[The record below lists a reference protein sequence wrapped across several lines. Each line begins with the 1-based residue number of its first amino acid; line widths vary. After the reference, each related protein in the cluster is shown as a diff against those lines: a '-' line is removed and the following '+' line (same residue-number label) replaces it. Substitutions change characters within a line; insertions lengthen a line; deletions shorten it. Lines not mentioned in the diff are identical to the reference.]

1 MVALH
6 ALLTERNVTRAGERI
21 GLSQPAMSAALG
33 KLRRHFGDDLLTR
46 DGARFVLTPL
56 ATSLLDQADMALRF
70 VEHTFAARPVFD
82 AQTSTREFSVVM
94 SDYALTVLGGP
105 LLGLLEQ
112 RAPNVKLRISPV
124 DPAAVDEGSSALRA
138 VDLMVL
144 PRGYLRD
151 LPSAELYRDSWVGV
165 TATDN
170 DNVGEVVGDHELQ
183 TLRWILT
190 YNRPTQFT
198 PPDHHLQLAGIERHV
213 DVVIENFLALPFLLT
228 GTKRIGVLQERLAR
242 KLCQA
247 AGVRIVQFGA
257 DLPELVEALWWH
269 PSRASDPGHRW
280 LHSLVIDAAATL
292 DSPLGPI
299 TPLGNEP
306 RTEPTP

>member
-1 MVALH
+1 
-6 ALLTERNVTRAGERI
+6 
-21 GLSQPAMSAALG
+21 
-33 KLRRHFGDDLLTR
+33 
-46 DGARFVLTPL
+46 
-56 ATSLLDQADMALRF
+56 
-70 VEHTFAARPVFD
+70 
-82 AQTSTREFSVVM
+82 M

-105 LLGLLEQ
+105 LLELLEQ

-242 KLCQA
+242 KLPGRRGA
-247 AGVRIVQFGA
+247 HRSVRRR
-257 DLPELVEALWWH
+257 
-269 PSRASDPGHRW
+269 PSRVGRSPLVAPLQGIRPGSPLAAQPGHRRGR
-280 LHSLVIDAAATL
+280 HARQSARSHHA
-292 DSPLGPI
+292 S
-299 TPLGNEP
+299 
-306 RTEPTP
+306 R